1 MSQTTDSMYFA
12 YGSNLCVRQMN
23 ERCQDNVKVG
33 MGILCGYKWIIT
45 KRGYANVVKSLD
57 DDVWGIIY
65 KISSKDEKE
74 LDMYEGVK
82 KKCYTKENLEISI
95 DGKIHNCLIYVD
107 PIMSEGIP
115 TTTYIDTI
123 NEGLSDSKLPEEY
136 VEKYLRPKIPS
147 Q

>member
-12 YGSNLCVRQMN
+12 YGSNLCIRQMN

-95 DGKIHNCLIYVD
+95 DGKIHNCLTYVD
-107 PIMSEGIP
+107 PITNEGIP
-115 TTTYIDTI
+115 TITYISTI

-136 VEKYLRPKIPS
+136 IEKYLSSKIKS

>member
-1 MSQTTDSMYFA
+1 
-12 YGSNLCVRQMN
+12 MN

-33 MGILCGYKWIIT
+33 MGILHGYRWIIT

-95 DGKIHNCLIYVD
+95 DGKNHNCWTYVD
-107 PIMSEGIP
+107 PITNEGIP
-115 TTTYIDTI
+115 TVTYIGTI
-123 NEGLSDSKLPEEY
+123 NEGLSDSKLPKEY
-136 VEKYLRPKIPS
+136 VEKYLRSKIPS
-147 Q
+147 